1 MGGEN
6 LEQRVSIFQLTKQI
20 NSTHRVQFDV
30 HCVRIFTL
38 LAQQLPIS
46 ISCRIQ
52 HTRSSCAPPH
62 PSPHWSIQLVL
73 SCFVCFCSCVL
84 CINCDVVAQFS
95 FRLFSCIVGIV
106 VAKMLA
112 IREFR
117 LVNIAYDI
125 PIECLLPVFVVISC
139 CVSLLIVH
147 VFLFFCWCVR
157 FNQIIIYSC
166 VGMFAFAS
174 ITFWTWYYSLY
185 LIDK

>member
-46 ISCRIQ
+46 ISCRILDLPVRLP
-52 HTRSSCAPPH
+52 T

-147 VFLFFCWCVR
+147 VFLFF
-157 FNQIIIYSC
+157 
-166 VGMFAFAS
+166 VGVCGS
-174 ITFWTWYYSLY
+174 I
-185 LIDK
+185 K